1 MSLLEK
7 SGETL
12 EDEYRRRRQRM
23 VAQQLAGRDVR
34 DPAVLEVMGRV
45 PRHLFVSPEYR
56 REAYDDY
63 PLSIGNGQTISQPY
77 IVASMTEYLLPD
89 KQKRVLEI
97 GTGSGYQTAVLA
109 ELFGQVVTVEIIPEL
124 SRSAQIVLR
133 DLGYTNITF
142 HVGDG
147 LMIPAAAERFAA
159 IIATAA
165 PETAPPELI
174 DRLLP
179 GGRMILPVGSFTQY
193 LHLVTRDDS
202 GTVHTETLYAVRF
215 VPWRA
220 DQ

>member
-1 MSLLEK
+1 MSLFEK
-7 SGETL
+7 SGEGL

-23 VAQQLAGRDVR
+23 VAQQLTGRDVR

-56 REAYDDY
+56 HEAYEDY
-63 PLSIGNGQTISQPY
+63 PLPIGSGQTISQPY
-77 IVASMTEYLLPD
+77 IVASMTESLLPD
-89 KQKRVLEI
+89 TRKRVLEI

-109 ELFGQVVTVEIIPEL
+109 ELFGRVVTVEIIPEL
-124 SRSAQIVLR
+124 SRGAQEVLR

-147 LMIPAAAERFAA
+147 LSVPSAEERFEA

-165 PETAPPELI
+165 PETAPPEMI

-193 LHLVTRDDS
+193 LQLVTRDYA
-202 GTVHTETLYAVRF
+202 GTVHIETLYAVRF
-215 VPWRA
+215 VPWRR
-220 DQ
+220 